1 MSMSLNSD
9 MTPSLRRLTSRLGCE
24 KFSLRNGWT
33 SHCIPHAQRST
44 PRIQLGYAEY
54 RLHARSYGLY
64 VIVRAGLDSSHGVAD
79 LRAESIGL
87 SILLRNE
94 SDSLE

>member
-1 MSMSLNSD
+1 M
-9 MTPSLRRLTSRLGCE
+9 RRTKKLWAFAGVVGLG
-24 KFSLRNGWT
+24 
-33 SHCIPHAQRST
+33 
-44 PRIQLGYAEY
+44 LGATG
-54 RLHARSYGLY
+54 AY